1 MYLGQVLFQNYM
13 WPTLEIRVPR
23 KAAST
28 NTTASKLLNVVKD
41 NYTLKED
48 GLHVFQSHSKM
59 SKNKLPDLAKKASVE
74 RQLTVNL
81 TTTLHTCINQMI
93 SCSPF

>member
-1 MYLGQVLFQNYM
+1 M
-13 WPTLEIRVPR
+13 WPSLEIHVPT

-28 NTTASKLLNVVKD
+28 NTTASMLLNVVKD
-41 NYTLKED
+41 HYTLKED
-48 GLHVFQSHSKM
+48 GLHVFQSQSKM

-81 TTTLHTCINQMI
+81 TTILHTCINQMI
-93 SCSPF
+93 SCPPF

>member
-1 MYLGQVLFQNYM
+1 
-13 WPTLEIRVPR
+13 
-23 KAAST
+23 
-28 NTTASKLLNVVKD
+28 
-41 NYTLKED
+41 
-48 GLHVFQSHSKM
+48 M
-59 SKNKLPDLAKKASVE
+59 SENKLPDLAKKASVE

>member
-28 NTTASKLLNVVKD
+28 NTTASMLLNVVM
-41 NYTLKED
+41 
-48 GLHVFQSHSKM
+48 GFMFSS
-59 SKNKLPDLAKKASVE
+59 
-74 RQLTVNL
+74 LTVK
-81 TTTLHTCINQMI
+81 
-93 SCSPF
+93 